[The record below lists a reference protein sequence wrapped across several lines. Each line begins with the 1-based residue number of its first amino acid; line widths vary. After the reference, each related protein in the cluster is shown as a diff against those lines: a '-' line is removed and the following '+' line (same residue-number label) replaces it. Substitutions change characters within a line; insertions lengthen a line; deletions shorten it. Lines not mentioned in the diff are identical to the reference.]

1 MTKISSDV
9 LAEVITTRLSHDL
22 IGNIGAVSNAV
33 ELLEDDDSLDD
44 VKPILE
50 ASSLT
55 LTSRLK
61 FFRLA
66 FGLSNAAPKKISDV
80 QETAQNYLQTI
91 GSRSSPI
98 VLDFQARTPAL
109 YKLILLSVMALGDVF
124 IRGGTLRVLEKA
136 NGLFILAE
144 SPTPLATPKLA
155 VLKEALNGKLPE
167 DNPAQAAPA
176 AYMSSLLETVGVSAT
191 LQYGEKSAELKIG

>member
-1 MTKISSDV
+1 MPISSDV
-9 LAEVITTRLSHDL
+9 LSEIITTRLSHDL

-33 ELLEDDDSLDD
+33 ELLEEDDSLDE
-44 VKPILE
+44 VKPILQTS
-50 ASSLT
+50 AFT

-66 FGLSNAAPKKISDV
+66 FGLSNASPQNISDV
-80 QETAQNYLQTI
+80 EETARNYLQTI
-91 GSRSSPI
+91 GNRSTPI
-98 VLDFQARTPAL
+98 ILDFQARTPAL

-124 IRGGTLRVLEKA
+124 IRGGKLSVLEKA
-136 NGLFILAE
+136 DGLFILAE
-144 SPTPLATPKLA
+144 SPAALAVQKLA
-155 VLKEALNGKLPE
+155 VLQNSLKGKLSE

-176 AYMSSLLETVGVSAT
+176 AYMCSLLDTVGVSAT